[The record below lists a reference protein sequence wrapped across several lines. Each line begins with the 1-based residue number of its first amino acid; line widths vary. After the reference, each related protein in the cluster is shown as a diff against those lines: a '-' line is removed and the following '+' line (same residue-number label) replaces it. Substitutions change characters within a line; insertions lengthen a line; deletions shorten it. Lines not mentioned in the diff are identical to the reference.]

1 MNQRRGTFAGR
12 EPSLQPVRHS
22 AGVAVRRARDL
33 DDDRLSRHAGDR
45 GHLSEG
51 HPRFRCRC
59 RARRDDRADCASY
72 GLGEYIARG
81 YVPIDKEPEAAS
93 KTAGYAYDDWAIAR
107 MARAMGRS
115 AIAER
120 FERVPAIGATASM
133 RRAISCARF
142 SSGAFRTPL
151 IRPRSTTER
160 IIPRATPGNRAGSR
174 RRIRPG

>member
-120 FERVPAIGATASM
+120 FERVPDRKST
-133 RRAISCARF
+133 RLN
-142 SSGAFRTPL
+142 SSH
-151 IRPRSTTER
+151 IQK
-160 IIPRATPGNRAGSR
+160 SR
-174 RRIRPG
+174 MPSSA